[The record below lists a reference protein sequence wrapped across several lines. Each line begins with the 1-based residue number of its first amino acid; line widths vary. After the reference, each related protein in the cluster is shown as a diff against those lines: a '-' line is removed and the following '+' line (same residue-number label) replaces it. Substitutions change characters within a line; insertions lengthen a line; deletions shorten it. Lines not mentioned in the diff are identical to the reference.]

1 MNTPKL
7 IGLIGRAGVGKD
19 TVRQMLVDEYGFD
32 GIAFADPI
40 RAMLGALLDMVH
52 QHHGHMTQRE
62 LKEQPIPTLDVSYR
76 ELAQK
81 LGTEWGRNLVD
92 PALWVRVLAAR
103 VAAMRSMGAHHIVVS
118 DVRAANEALWI
129 VQNGGELW
137 HIVRPSADPV
147 REHSSEADV
156 DFVAL
161 LRTRSIDNSG
171 TLDALWLAVS
181 DAMGDTPMSP
191 FAQAR
196 ELVFADA
203 VKGVGA

>member
-118 DVRAANEALWI
+118 DVRAANEAHWI

-137 HIVRPSADPV
+137 HIVRPSAEPV

-156 DFVAL
+156 DIVAL
-161 LRTRSIDNSG
+161 GSRRIDNSG